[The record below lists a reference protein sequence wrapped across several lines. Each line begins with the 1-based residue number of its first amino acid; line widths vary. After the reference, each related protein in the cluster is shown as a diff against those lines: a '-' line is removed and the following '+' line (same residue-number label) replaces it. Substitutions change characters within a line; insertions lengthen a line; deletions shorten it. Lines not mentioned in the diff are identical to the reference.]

1 MLLLTD
7 LIAAATPTPEYPL
20 SSAQLP
26 ITGLT
31 IDSRNVAPGDLFIA
45 LKGEHVDGANF
56 ITQAIQ
62 RGAVA
67 VLTSFPP
74 PLGGRS
80 GGGHN
85 ETPSAQRPHPNP
97 PPNGEGVIFIYADN
111 PQLAMAQMAAKFFGS
126 QPKHMV
132 AVTGTDGKTS
142 TADFYRQFW
151 HYMGKISA
159 SIGTLGILS
168 GAGETLYPSARTTPY
183 PVELHRILS
192 ELSSTIEYACMEAS
206 SHGLHQYRLDGVTL
220 EAAAFTNLTRDHLDY
235 HKTDEAYFAAKLGL
249 FDRLLPEGKTAVL
262 NQDDKRFDA
271 IKSVCESRKH
281 RVIGFGKSGKEFTL
295 TRHTPLPHGQRVEL
309 NLLGKSYALDIP
321 LVGAFQVMNILAALG
336 LVIGSGGDMEKAL
349 AVIPKF
355 TGVPGRLEQV
365 VPLDNGA
372 TVFIDYAHT
381 PMALANI
388 LNTLRPHTQS
398 KLHVVFGCG
407 GDRDAGKRPEMG
419 KMAESLADVVIV
431 TDDNPRSE
439 NPALIRGAIMAAA
452 PRAKEV
458 ADRREAIYVA
468 MKALA
473 PGDILVI
480 AGKGHEKEQIIGD
493 TILPFDD
500 AQVARQAAKELKLAA

>member
-1 MLLLTD
+1 
-7 LIAAATPTPEYPL
+7 
-20 SSAQLP
+20 
-26 ITGLT
+26 
-31 IDSRNVAPGDLFIA
+31 
-45 LKGEHVDGANF
+45 
-56 ITQAIQ
+56 
-62 RGAVA
+62 
-67 VLTSFPP
+67 
-74 PLGGRS
+74 
-80 GGGHN
+80 
-85 ETPSAQRPHPNP
+85 
-97 PPNGEGVIFIYADN
+97 
-111 PQLAMAQMAAKFFGS
+111 
-126 QPKHMV
+126 
-132 AVTGTDGKTS
+132 
-142 TADFYRQFW
+142 
-151 HYMGKISA
+151 
-159 SIGTLGILS
+159 
-168 GAGETLYPSARTTPY
+168 
-183 PVELHRILS
+183 
-192 ELSSTIEYACMEAS
+192 
-206 SHGLHQYRLDGVTL
+206 
-220 EAAAFTNLTRDHLDY
+220 
-235 HKTDEAYFAAKLGL
+235 
-249 FDRLLPEGKTAVL
+249 
-262 NQDDKRFDA
+262 
-271 IKSVCESRKH
+271 
-281 RVIGFGKSGKEFTL
+281 
-295 TRHTPLPHGQRVEL
+295 
-309 NLLGKSYALDIP
+309 
-321 LVGAFQVMNILAALG
+321 MNILAALG